1 MIAYIE
7 QGGVDAIAVTKRD
20 RLTRSVRNLCEIN
33 EDILKGLGVHLVCTR
48 DGINTFELASSF
60 LMHLLALI
68 GQIEREN
75 ISKRVAAAIAHIH
88 DKGGHYGKVPF
99 GKRTAPH
106 PTEPKLKILVDHPE
120 EIGWRDRIF
129 AWYRA
134 GKTQTEIARL
144 LNASGVKSR
153 QSNRWTLNVVD
164 SLLRINGVH
173 QARTAGSPFTYDRQ
187 KAYALALA
195 MRQSGARLRV
205 IVDALTQAKLR
216 PKHGAGYTVSS
227 VQDLL
232 RGSIFY
238 NLNTAQGLA
247 LHLRDTG
254 HSLRDLCDKL
264 LAKGFCAPRGGRWYP
279 KTVADLMKRDESGL
293 YAGTQ
298 RGAGRLG
305 RPVATRPMAEEQ
317 PSV

>member
-1 MIAYIE
+1 
-7 QGGVDAIAVTKRD
+7 VDAIAVTKLD

-33 EDILKGLGVHLVCTR
+33 EDILKGHGVHLVCTR
-48 DGINTFELASSF
+48 DGINTFELTSGL

-99 GKRTAPH
+99 GKTTRPH
-106 PTEPKLKILVDHPE
+106 PTDPKMKILVDDPKDG
-120 EIGWRDRIF
+120 IWRERIF
-129 AWYRA
+129 AWYRE
-134 GKTQTEIARL
+134 GKGATEIARM
-144 LNASGVKSR
+144 LNARGVKPR
-153 QSNRWTLNVVD
+153 YCERWRPDTVQ
-164 SLLRINGVH
+164 SLLRVNGLCK
-173 QARTAGSPFTYDRQ
+173 ARTAGCDFVYDRIQ
-187 KAYALALA
+187 AYTLALSL
-195 MRQSGARLRV
+195 RQRGERLRG
-205 IVDALTQAKLR
+205 IVDALSQAKLR
-216 PKHGAGYTVSS
+216 PKNAPSYTVSS

-247 LHLRDTG
+247 LHLRDSG
-254 HSLRDLCDKL
+254 HSLRDICDKL

-293 YAGTQ
+293 YTGTQ
-298 RGAGRLG
+298 RDVGRLG
-305 RPVATRPMAEEQ
+305 RPVASRPMTGEQ